1 MGPYLLAWS
10 TIMDLVA
17 KGHSWSGNERNC
29 AYLNE
34 GSGQFANISHL
45 SGLDARD
52 DGRAIALVDWDQ
64 DGDVDLWFRNRSAP
78 RLRLKLN
85 RHRPDAVRGSYVA
98 VRLRGT
104 RANRDGVGAVV
115 EVLLEEDGKTASGGR
130 RLVRSLRAGDLF
142 LSQSSKWLH
151 FGLGAKDRIRGI
163 AVLWPGGGKELFR
176 GVKGGG
182 RYVLQEG
189 SGTGWRDPAREG
201 PEVLPVSSRGAGPD
215 SPVLP
220 DQSSPGARVRL
231 PSPVPLPFVSWRDQV
246 GQPRNLL
253 PGPGD
258 GLRLLVLW
266 STSCPH
272 CRSELSNLT
281 EGASALRAAGVE
293 VLALSIDGFDES
305 GQVADTSRVYNEIDA
320 VGFPFG
326 WGFIDRSSLDR
337 IQHVQTALFDRAV
350 SPSLPL
356 SILVDA
362 EGNAL
367 ALYRGPRKVE
377 HIIEDARTL
386 AKLDREE
393 RLHLA
398 LPLAGRWFT
407 KPLSGG
413 QISEFMAREFDTRH
427 PEQALHYLQRAVAM
441 AETPEQRV
449 ILRRDL
455 SKLHHFLARLYRE
468 EEPERAASHF
478 EIALESAAEPVVIYD
493 DYARMLCQYGRL
505 DEAEA
510 LFRKVLGLAPELAV
524 GREGLELVERLRV
537 EQEKR

>member
-1 MGPYLLAWS
+1 M
-10 TIMDLVA
+10 
-17 KGHSWSGNERNC
+17 
-29 AYLNE
+29 
-34 GSGQFANISHL
+34 
-45 SGLDARD
+45 
-52 DGRAIALVDWDQ
+52 
-64 DGDVDLWFRNRSAP
+64 
-78 RLRLKLN
+78 
-85 RHRPDAVRGSYVA
+85 
-98 VRLRGT
+98 
-104 RANRDGVGAVV
+104 
-115 EVLLEEDGKTASGGR
+115 
-130 RLVRSLRAGDLF
+130 
-142 LSQSSKWLH
+142 
-151 FGLGAKDRIRGI
+151 
-163 AVLWPGGGKELFR
+163 
-176 GVKGGG
+176 
-182 RYVLQEG
+182 
-189 SGTGWRDPAREG
+189 
-201 PEVLPVSSRGAGPD
+201 
-215 SPVLP
+215 
-220 DQSSPGARVRL
+220 
-231 PSPVPLPFVSWRDQV
+231 
-246 GQPRNLL
+246 
-253 PGPGD
+253 
-258 GLRLLVLW
+258 
-266 STSCPH
+266 
-272 CRSELSNLT
+272 
-281 EGASALRAAGVE
+281 RAAGVE

-350 SPSLPL
+350 SPSVPL

-455 SKLHHFLARLYRE
+455 SKQHHFLARLYRE